1 MAHIVDVTVVLILL
15 LQLTFPD
22 PSMVRAE
29 EASVLGRKA
38 GGAVDDDP
46 AAAIVPAALGRWPG
60 RYAVIFDAGSTGTRV
75 HIFRFNRRMDL
86 IPMGSEI
93 QVFANVKPGLSSYAG
108 RPQEAANSL
117 LPLLDK
123 AKSVVPRWLMKRT
136 PLKLGSVIV
145 GEIWNLNIIVNKASY
160 MHPETCKPLGHVK
173 VFLTSSKSF
182 ALRLTMQSYL
192 QATAGLRLIGN
203 EPAEQILEAVRDL
216 VHTKSKFQYNPKWIN
231 VLSGSQEGSYL
242 WVLVIAST
250 AVISPLVALN
260 YLLDRLGGHYSQTIG
275 VIDLGGGSVQMAYA
289 ISTNAAA
296 NAPAVPDGK
305 DPYVMKEYLKGKDY
319 NLYVHSYLR
328 YGAAASRVQILKA
341 KNGPFSFCI
350 LRGFSGMYTYH
361 GEQYDATAA
370 PQGAVHDKCREEIAK
385 ALKLNAPCKTKNC
398 TFDGVWNGG
407 GGTGQDNLYATSA
420 FYYLAANVGFI
431 DSKAPSAEA
440 TPAMFK
446 VAAEKAC
453 RLSVKEAQVAYPNVS
468 NTDVPY
474 TCMDLTYQY
483 TLLVDGFGFHP
494 MKRITLVSKVKH
506 GQYYI
511 GATWPL
517 GSAIEVMSPKRQ
529 IRDPRSGIRIGN
541 LLRPEQ

>member
-1 MAHIVDVTVVLILL
+1 MAQVVDVTVVLILL
-15 LQLTFPD
+15 LQLTFSY
-22 PSMVRAE
+22 PSIVHANK

-38 GGAVDDDP
+38 ATAVDEP
-46 AAAIVPAALGRWPG
+46 AAANAPAAGLGRWPD
-60 RYAVIFDAGSTGTRV
+60 RYAVIFDAGSTGSRV

-86 IPMGSEI
+86 VPIGGEI

-123 AKSVVPRWLMKRT
+123 AKSVVPRRLMKRT
-136 PLKLGSVIV
+136 PLKLG
-145 GEIWNLNIIVNKASY
+145 
-160 MHPETCKPLGHVK
+160 
-173 VFLTSSKSF
+173 
-182 ALRLTMQSYL
+182 
-192 QATAGLRLIGN
+192 ATAGLRLIGDG
-203 EPAEQILEAVRDL
+203 PAKKILEAVRDL
-216 VHTKSKFQYNPKWIN
+216 VHTNSKFQYNPKWIN

-242 WVLVIAST
+242 W
-250 AVISPLVALN
+250 VALN

-289 ISTNAAA
+289 ISTNAAV

-305 DPYVMKEYLKGKDY
+305 VPYVIKEYLKGKDY

-350 LRGFSGMYTYH
+350 LRGFSGKYTYH
-361 GEQYDATAA
+361 GEQYDATAT
-370 PQGAVHDKCREEIAK
+370 PQGAVYDKCREEIAK
-385 ALKLNAPCKTKNC
+385 ALKLDAPCKTKNC

-407 GGTGQDNLYATSA
+407 GGAGQDNLYATSA
-420 FYYLAANVGFI
+420 FYYLAADVGFI
-431 DSKAPSAEA
+431 DSKTPSAEA

-446 VAAEKAC
+446 AAAEKAC
-453 RLSVKEAQVAYPNVS
+453 RLSVKEVQVAYPNVP

-483 TLLVDGFGFHP
+483 TLFVDGFGVHP
-494 MKRITLVSKVKH
+494 MKKITLVSKVKH

-517 GSAIEVMSPKRQ
+517 GSAIEVMSPKTQ
-529 IRDPRSGIRIGN
+529 IRD
-541 LLRPEQ
+541 Q

>member
-136 PLKLGSVIV
+136 PLKLG
-145 GEIWNLNIIVNKASY
+145 
-160 MHPETCKPLGHVK
+160 
-173 VFLTSSKSF
+173 
-182 ALRLTMQSYL
+182 
-192 QATAGLRLIGN
+192 ATAGLRLIGN